1 MGWGFHSQVSSP
13 AMEFC
18 SMMGILADFEVPA
31 HGRAGFGVEQLDLGL
46 KFQEEGNQDVII

>member
-13 AMEFC
+13 AMEFYSC
-18 SMMGILADFEVPA
+18 MGILADFEVPA
-31 HGRAGFGVEQLDLGL
+31 CGRAGFGVEQLDLGL